1 VYSTLVRDL
10 PVFGNT
16 VYLKIRRSFPVK
28 LVKVTVLNDWI
39 LLTGSDDIRGGMKK
53 IFINELK
60 TLPSN
65 KLVEKSKLVVTR
77 FKNFNHLSAG
87 VKKKMGPT

>member
-1 VYSTLVRDL
+1 LQISLLNRGIACPNCGQYTEEIHRVLYISQDL

-16 VYLKIRRSFPVK
+16 VYLKFPGVSFPVK

-60 TLPSN
+60 TYHRTS
-65 KLVEKSKLVVTR
+65 
-77 FKNFNHLSAG
+77 
-87 VKKKMGPT
+87 

>member
-1 VYSTLVRDL
+1 
-10 PVFGNT
+10 VFGNT
-16 VYLKIRRSFPVK
+16 VYLKFPGVSFPVK

-60 TLPSN
+60 TLVSN

-77 FKNFNHLSAG
+77 FKEF
-87 VKKKMGPT
+87 

>member
-1 VYSTLVRDL
+1 LVTQFIKNS
-10 PVFGNT
+10 PA
-16 VYLKIRRSFPVK
+16 SFPVK

-77 FKNFNHLSAG
+77 FKEF
-87 VKKKMGPT
+87 